1 MIWNTQTH
9 KPTHRHTH
17 TYTRRCCCETNTHSR
32 SRTCLGNAT
41 SSQQLMDV
49 AKSKEERNTKK
60 KNEHSRRRRPSFWVH
75 NREKGRKNQER
86 EFFGIKQCFL
96 YQQRKKGAGL
106 RNRASRRLEA
116 RRPPVSDPPL
126 TFLSSPLSLFF
137 FFHSSHLLYLPPLP
151 LQKRVTLGHYFHF
164 LNPTFTLLATWLT
177 VALEWLTGGACTSV
191 FKSVLNHSFGMCWAL
206 IDLVI
211 QIKKL
216 MIESFE

>member
-1 MIWNTQTH
+1 MNTRGEED
-9 KPTHRHTH
+9 HR
-17 TYTRRCCCETNTHSR
+17 
-32 SRTCLGNAT
+32 LGA
-41 SSQQLMDV
+41 QPR
-49 AKSKEERNTKK
+49 ERKK
-60 KNEHSRRRRPSFWVH
+60 KP
-75 NREKGRKNQER
+75 GER
-86 EFFGIKQCFL
+86 V
-96 YQQRKKGAGL
+96 L
-106 RNRASRRLEA
+106 RNKTVFSLPAAKKRGRPEKQSEPATRGQT
-116 RRPPVSDPPL
+116 PPVSDPPL

-191 FKSVLNHSFGMCWAL
+191 FESVLNHSFGMCWAL

-216 MIESFE
+216 TIESFE

>member
-116 RRPPVSDPPL
+116 RRPPSPI
-126 TFLSSPLSLFF
+126 PLSLFSPPRCLSF
-137 FFHSSHLLYLPPLP
+137 FFFPLISPALPPSSSSP
-151 LQKRVTLGHYFHF
+151 KKGHTRTLFPF
-164 LNPTFTLLATWLT
+164 LESH
-177 VALEWLTGGACTSV
+177 VYSV
-191 FKSVLNHSFGMCWAL
+191 SNVVDGRSWMTDRRCMYVCF
-206 IDLVI
+206 
-211 QIKKL
+211 
-216 MIESFE
+216 

>member
-1 MIWNTQTH
+1 M
-9 KPTHRHTH
+9 
-17 TYTRRCCCETNTHSR
+17 
-32 SRTCLGNAT
+32 
-41 SSQQLMDV
+41 
-49 AKSKEERNTKK
+49 
-60 KNEHSRRRRPSFWVH
+60 H

-126 TFLSSPLSLFF
+126 TFLSSPLSLFFF

-216 MIESFE
+216 TIESFE

>member
-96 YQQRKKGAGL
+96 YQQRKKGPAWETERAGDSRPDAPRL
-106 RNRASRRLEA
+106 R
-116 RRPPVSDPPL
+116 
-126 TFLSSPLSLFF
+126 SPSHFSLLPAVSLFF
-137 FFHSSHLLYLPPLP
+137 FPLISPALPPSSSSP
-151 LQKRVTLGHYFHF
+151 KKGHTRTLFPF
-164 LNPTFTLLATWLT
+164 LESH
-177 VALEWLTGGACTSV
+177 VYSV
-191 FKSVLNHSFGMCWAL
+191 SNVVDGRSWMTDRRCMYVCF
-206 IDLVI
+206 
-211 QIKKL
+211 
-216 MIESFE
+216 

>member
-116 RRPPVSDPPL
+116 RRPPSPI
-126 TFLSSPLSLFF
+126 PLSLFSPPRCLSF
-137 FFHSSHLLYLPPLP
+137 FFSTHLTCSTSLLFLSKKGSHSDIISISLIPRLL
-151 LQKRVTLGHYFHF
+151 
-164 LNPTFTLLATWLT
+164 
-177 VALEWLTGGACTSV
+177 C
-191 FKSVLNHSFGMCWAL
+191 
-206 IDLVI
+206 
-211 QIKKL
+211 
-216 MIESFE
+216 